1 MVRIHY
7 FLLCA
12 CSLILAT
19 GCQTSGNQPNNW
31 FAGQTTVQPPPAYS
45 MNIPSMNTNSPSNS
59 LTGSS
64 VVVNPNQ
71 RAPIPVNQAA
81 GAWTRQ
87 GMAAANLRQ
96 PINGMVASNSG
107 FVETTGTASTPR
119 VVNSG
124 LTPPSVPVVKTK
136 LTKAVD
142 YASTQIDDSRDLS
155 RLPVND
161 ASTVVAPS
169 GFVGTPRV
177 ATLPPGSSNQ
187 FSGNLTVPNSVAA
200 PAAQQ
205 NFMVNPVLPQSN
217 PQGFQSTP
225 PPTQGG
231 SVPQGW
237 SMR

>member
-12 CSLILAT
+12 CSLILAA

-45 MNIPSMNTNSPSNS
+45 MNIPSKNTNSPSNS

-71 RAPIPVNQAA
+71 RAPTPVNQAS
-81 GAWTRQ
+81 GGWTRQ
-87 GMAAANLRQ
+87 GMAAANPVQ
-96 PINGMVASNSG
+96 PINGMVASSSG
-107 FVETTGTASTPR
+107 FVETTGSASTPS

-124 LTPPSVPVVKTK
+124 LAPPSVPVAKTTF
-136 LTKAVD
+136 TKAVD

-177 ATLPPGSSNQ
+177 ATLPPSSSNQ

-200 PAAQQ
+200 PATQQ
-205 NFMVNPVLPQSN
+205 NFMVNPVLPEKTQ
-217 PQGFQSTP
+217 QGFQSATP
-225 PPTQGG
+225 PAQGG
-231 SVPQGW
+231 SIPPGW
-237 SMR
+237 SMK